1 MQLNAY
7 LCNKLRRW
15 AAPQPLGDE
24 GDACLRV
31 CTTSSWNCQLKRL
44 RVSESRAMLAFAL
57 LSVSISI
64 INSQIA
70 IRDIL
75 YLVEGLAFATDL
87 KQMCPIHKEIT
98 RFWIANL
105 MTL

>member
-1 MQLNAY
+1 MLFLFEIVEDADHGTPPHNVNNCY

-57 LSVSISI
+57 LSVS
-64 INSQIA
+64 
-70 IRDIL
+70 R
-75 YLVEGLAFATDL
+75 LARRAS
-87 KQMCPIHKEIT
+87 K
-98 RFWIANL
+98 NL
-105 MTL
+105 R